1 MRFKRSVAGLLLSV
15 TFLFAC
21 GEEPQTEYG
30 PVSEV
35 NSYLSQVRQ
44 LLQALRMLDA
54 QVAKEVATGTVEAD
68 YIVPLIRDSF
78 RPALIDLHDRATH
91 IVHGEKLDPLHRQ
104 LLDYLELRIKAY
116 DTAIAGDEQ
125 NRPELFEEFSRLQ
138 TQAQELGRQLEKGIG
153 VVRHKLP

>member
-1 MRFKRSVAGLLLSV
+1 MRFKRAIAGLLLSV
-15 TFLFAC
+15 VFLLAC

-54 QVAKEVATGTVEAD
+54 QISKAVAAGTVEAD

-78 RPALIDLHDRATH
+78 RPALVDLHERATH
-91 IVHGEKLDPLHRQ
+91 IAHGEKLDPLHRQ
-104 LLDYLELRIKAY
+104 FLDYLELRIKAY
-116 DTAIAGDEQ
+116 DAAIAGGEQ

>member
-1 MRFKRSVAGLLLSV
+1 MKFGKTVTSLLLSA

-54 QVAKEVATGTVEAD
+54 QVSKVVTTGTVEAD

-78 RPALIDLHDRATH
+78 RPAVVDLHDRATQ
-91 IVHGEKLDPLHRQ
+91 IAHGEKLEPLHRQ

-116 DTAIAGDEQ
+116 DAAIEGGEQ
-125 NRPELFEEFSRLQ
+125 DRPELFEEFSRLQ